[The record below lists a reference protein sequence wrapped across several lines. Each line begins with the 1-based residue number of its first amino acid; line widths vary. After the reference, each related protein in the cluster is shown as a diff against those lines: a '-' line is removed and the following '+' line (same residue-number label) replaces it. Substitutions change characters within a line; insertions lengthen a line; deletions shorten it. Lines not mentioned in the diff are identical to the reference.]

1 MTRIGIILGS
11 TRPGRLGAQVAGW
24 VHEVSASRH
33 DADFEIVDL
42 GEFRL
47 PLFDQAVP
55 PAMGGTGG
63 EETRA
68 WVRTIDGF
76 DGFVFVTA
84 EYNQQLPAAL
94 KNAIDFVYAEWADKT
109 AAIVSY
115 GVAGGSGSAAQL
127 RQLCGLL
134 GMAVVPAQVSL
145 HLATDFENFTVFV
158 PGERS
163 ACALDRLLDNVVTWT
178 EALAPL
184 RGRRAQSVH

>member
-24 VHEVSASRH
+24 VHEVSALRH

-63 EETRA
+63 EETQA

-115 GVAGGSGSAAQL
+115 GVAGGAGSAAQL

-145 HLATDFENFTVFV
+145 HLATDFENFTAFV
-158 PGERS
+158 PGDHS
-163 ACALDRLLDNVVTWT
+163 ARALDRLLDNVVTWT

-184 RGRRAQSVH
+184 RGRLTQSVH